1 MSAARLTLER
11 SDRATVV
18 RFNDPANKNRLDD
31 GMVDELHAA
40 LDGADPN
47 AILAFRGNGD
57 GFSAGRP
64 HSPGGHPD
72 GPAAAAHAL
81 NELVRL
87 NLRIAQWPAPTVAFI
102 HGYAN
107 GAALGLLQHMDI
119 VVAAHGTR
127 CSFPEITYNLPPS
140 LVASYLGRKIG
151 EKATRYLVMTGA
163 EVDAERAL
171 AMGLISSVVAADA
184 LDAEATRL
192 LEHLGSRLEAEIAM
206 KTTLA
211 EFSTYATDLKP
222 DMERGV
228 GAVMRWA
235 RRPKATT

>member
-1 MSAARLTLER
+1 MSAARLLVDR
-11 SDRATVV
+11 SERATGVC
-18 RFNDPANKNRLDD
+18 FNDPANRNRLDD
-31 GMVDELHAA
+31 GMVEELHAV
-40 LDGADPN
+40 LDAADPS

-72 GPAAAAHAL
+72 GPAAAARAL

-87 NLRIAQWPAPTVAFI
+87 NLRIAQWPGPTAGFV

-151 EKATRYLVMTGA
+151 EKAARYLVMTGE
-163 EVDAERAL
+163 EVEAERAL
-171 AMGLISSVVAADA
+171 EMGLISSVVAGGA
-184 LDAEATRL
+184 LDAEAER
-192 LEHLGSRLEAEIAM
+192 AM
-206 KTTLA
+206 KATLA
-211 EFSTYATDLKP
+211 EFSTYAPALGA

-235 RRPKATT
+235 RRPKATS

>member
-1 MSAARLTLER
+1 MSAARLLLER
-11 SDRATVV
+11 SDKATVV
-18 RFNDPANKNRLDD
+18 RFNDPANRNRLDD

-87 NLRIAQWPAPTVAFI
+87 NLRIAQWAGPTAAFI

-119 VVAAHGTR
+119 VVAAEGTR

-140 LVASYLGRKIG
+140 LVASYLGRKTG

-171 AMGLISSVVAADA
+171 EMGLISTVVAPDA
-184 LDAEATRL
+184 LDAEAERL
-192 LEHLGSRLEAEIAM
+192 LEHLGGRLDAELAM
-206 KTTLA
+206 KATLA
-211 EFSTYATDLKP
+211 EFSSHAADLGP

-235 RRPKATT
+235 RRPKATP